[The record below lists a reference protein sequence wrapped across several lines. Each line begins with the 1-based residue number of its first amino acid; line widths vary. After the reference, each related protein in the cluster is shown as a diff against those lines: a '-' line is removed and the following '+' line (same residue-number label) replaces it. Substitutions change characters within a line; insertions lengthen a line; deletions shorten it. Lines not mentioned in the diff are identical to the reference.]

1 MPTNISS
8 PRPLNIAVI
17 GCGVLAR
24 AQHIPNIAN
33 CPDAHLHTCCDLDEP
48 VLAELA
54 AKYPGVKTTTD
65 FRAAV
70 ADPEVD
76 LLVVAT
82 TEHFRL
88 PIVEAAAR
96 LGKPILMEKP
106 LAPSLE
112 DALRIRDLVTSSG
125 IPFCLAHNRRCSP
138 AMVDTHAIFRRHMT
152 SPQPCRWRF
161 DRPGWEEMLP
171 TVGREDGLAAMA
183 IRVNDDWHSWKPVH
197 LRGQNAEFGLLL
209 SEMTHFADL
218 ACWLFAAEPKRV
230 CTISSGVA
238 NHATTIEFESGE
250 IATITMMSNGT
261 FGYPKE
267 LIELCG
273 HGALVA
279 CDHMLEVRTAGIEGA
294 PDRKIYAMLNDRHP
308 EIGSEG
314 GVPGWLAK
322 KRAACE
328 EVVRTGDIWQQFTA
342 EPDKGHARMLAAFIE
357 EVRGRRAEPVSP
369 VDDAVRALRICLMAV
384 QSLRE
389 GRIVSLDEIP
399 TQNQP

>member
-1 MPTNISS
+1 MAPVQDITGKLQGGGKSAGDES
-8 PRPLNIAVI
+8 GGRP
-17 GCGVLAR
+17 GR
-24 AQHIPNIAN
+24 
-33 CPDAHLHTCCDLDEP
+33 
-48 VLAELA
+48 
-54 AKYPGVKTTTD
+54 
-65 FRAAV
+65 
-70 ADPEVD
+70 
-76 LLVVAT
+76 VVA
-82 TEHFRL
+82 RN
-88 PIVEAAAR
+88 
-96 LGKPILMEKP
+96 P

-308 EIGSEG
+308 EIGAEG

-328 EVVRTGDIWQQFTA
+328 EVARTGDLWQQFTA

-369 VDDAVRALRICLMAV
+369 VDDAVRALRICLAAV

-399 TQNQP
+399 TQNDR

>member
-1 MPTNISS
+1 MPTSISS
-8 PRPLNIAVI
+8 QSPLNVAVI
-17 GCGVLAR
+17 GCGILAR
-24 AQHIPNIAN
+24 TQHIPNIAN
-33 CPDAHLHTCCDLDEP
+33 CPDAQLRICCDLDES

-54 AKYPGVKTTTD
+54 ANYPGVRTTTD

-70 ADPEVD
+70 ADAEVD
-76 LLVVAT
+76 LVVVAT
-82 TEHFRL
+82 TEHFRI
-88 PIVEAAAR
+88 PIVEEAAR

-112 DALRIRDLVTSSG
+112 EALRIRDLVKSSG
-125 IPFCLAHNRRCSP
+125 IPFCIAHNRRCSP
-138 AMVDTHAIFRRHMT
+138 AMVDTHAIVRSHMAA
-152 SPQPCRWRF
+152 PKPCPWRF

-171 TVGREDGLAAMA
+171 TVGRENGLASMA

-209 SEMTHFADL
+209 SEMTHYADV
-218 ACWLFAAEPKRV
+218 ACWLFGAEPKRV

-273 HGALVA
+273 NGGIVV

-294 PDRKIYAMLNDRHP
+294 PDRKTYAMLNDRHP
-308 EIGSEG
+308 DIGAEG
-314 GVPGWLAK
+314 GVAGWLAK
-322 KRAACE
+322 KRAACG
-328 EVVRTGDIWQQFTA
+328 EVVRSGDIWKQFTA

-357 EVRGRRAEPVSP
+357 EVRGRCAEPVSP
-369 VDDAVRALRICLMAV
+369 VEAAVCALRICLAAV
-384 QSLRE
+384 KSVRE
-389 GRIVSLDEIP
+389 GRIVSLEELP
-399 TQNQP
+399 A